1 MPSASSLTVVAHA
14 TTGPYQVD
22 IMDDVPN
29 ATARK
34 RFIGIYLDFCPNLAK
49 VRAADFHHADGQGR
63 FEFTPLG
70 R

>member
-1 MPSASSLTVVAHA
+1 
-14 TTGPYQVD
+14 
-22 IMDDVPN
+22 MDDVPN